1 MLSDQEFRLVEL
13 VLGRGHTV
21 SNLAYIHR
29 SCAYDVVI
37 DEGKEGDSS
46 NLDVLT
52 CWMGSRS
59 LSAGWRSPTGT
70 CGRSSACASAVCD
83 TDFPRN

>member
-52 CWMGSRS
+52 LLDGVTEPVRGLEVPYWDLREVFRLCVSR
-59 LSAGWRSPTGT
+59 L
-70 CGRSSACASAVCD
+70 
-83 TDFPRN
+83 

>member
-21 SNLAYIHR
+21 SNLA
-29 SCAYDVVI
+29 I

-52 CWMGSRS
+52 LLDGVTEPVRGLEVPYWDLREVFRLCVSR
-59 LSAGWRSPTGT
+59 L
-70 CGRSSACASAVCD
+70 
-83 TDFPRN
+83 